1 MEVIVKGKNLSVT
14 DALDAHAREKVER
27 VVRFFDEE
35 KSDCRAEVELIH
47 ERNRSRKEPEIVEAT
62 LFLNGSVIKAT
73 ETSDDMYAAIDG
85 MGRKLERQVKRFRS
99 KQVDRWH
106 GERDRKAT
114 QEVEPEPFI
123 VEEMDEEIETKIVK
137 TKQFQMKPMGAE
149 EAVMQMELL
158 EHDFFV
164 FTSAQ
169 SGDVSVV
176 YRRHDGDYGL
186 IEPTA

>member
-1 MEVIVKGKNLSVT
+1 MEVVVKGKNLSVT
-14 DALDAHAREKVER
+14 EALDAHAREKVER
-27 VVRFFDEE
+27 VVRFFDES

-47 ERNRSRKEPEIVEAT
+47 ERNKSRKEPEVVEAT
-62 LFLNGSVIKAT
+62 LFVNGSVIKAT
-73 ETSDDMYAAIDG
+73 DSSGDMYAAIDG

-106 GERDRKAT
+106 GERDRKTEAS
-114 QEVEPEPFI
+114 VEPEPFV
-123 VEEMDEEIETKIVK
+123 VEEVEELETKIVK
-137 TKQFQMKPMGAE
+137 TKQFQMKPMGPE

-164 FTSAQ
+164 FTSAE
-169 SGDVSVV
+169 SGAVSVV

-186 IEPTA
+186 IEPTV

>member
-1 MEVIVKGKNLSVT
+1 IVKGKNLSVT

-27 VVRFFDEE
+27 VARFFDESR
-35 KSDCRAEVELIH
+35 SDCRAEVELIH
-47 ERNRSRKEPEIVEAT
+47 ERNRARTEPEVVEAT
-62 LFLNGSVIKAT
+62 LFVNGSVIKAT
-73 ETSDDMYAAIDG
+73 DSSQDMYAAIDG

-106 GERDRKAT
+106 GERDRKTGAS
-114 QEVEPEPFI
+114 VEPEPFL
-123 VEEMDEEIETKIVK
+123 VEEVEELETKIVK
-137 TKQFQMKPMGAE
+137 TKQFQMKPMGPE

-164 FTSAQ
+164 FTSAE

>member
-27 VVRFFDEE
+27 IARFFDEE

-47 ERNRSRKEPEIVEAT
+47 ERNRARKEPEIVEAT

-73 ETSDDMYAAIDG
+73 ESSVDMYAAIDG

-106 GERDRKAT
+106 GERDRQADLEPKPFVVD
-114 QEVEPEPFI
+114 EVEE
-123 VEEMDEEIETKIVK
+123 EEIEAKIVK
-137 TKQFQMKPMGAE
+137 TKQFQVKPMGPE

-164 FTSAQ
+164 FTSAE

-186 IEPTA
+186 IEPTT

>member
-14 DALDAHAREKVER
+14 EALEAHAKGKVER
-27 VVRFFDEE
+27 VVRFFDES

-47 ERNRSRKEPEIVEAT
+47 ERNKSRTAPEVVEAT
-62 LFLNGSVIKAT
+62 LFVNGSVIKAT
-73 ETSDDMYAAIDG
+73 DSSVDMYAAIDG

-99 KQVDRWH
+99 RQVDRWH
-106 GERDRKAT
+106 GENDRQAASG
-114 QEVEPEPFI
+114 VEPEPFI
-123 VEEMDEEIETKIVK
+123 VEEVEDLETKIVK
-137 TKQFQMKPMGAE
+137 TKQFQMKPMGPE

-164 FTSAQ
+164 FTSADT
-169 SGDVSVV
+169 GDVSVV

-186 IEPTA
+186 IEPTR